1 MSILTLHPD
10 AGALD
15 AVRVV
20 LIVILAVAQ
29 AAMAF
34 WPDLRG
40 WTHTISSRSADL
52 TNPVVPVPPAFA
64 IWGLIFLSCAA
75 FAVWQALPANLG
87 DPLLRSLGWV
97 AMALFAGNVLWEAW
111 VPRHGLDWTSVA
123 IIAAELGLALWLL
136 LAVSAG
142 DLDGWAWWLVAF
154 PFQLF
159 AGWVSA
165 AFFVNL
171 SSTLVRPYAGT
182 PLAATGPNPR
192 RPAVALALV
201 GCAIVLGL
209 VVSLLS
215 GAWSY
220 ALAVAWALGGIALAN
235 RPRPTLAGTALA
247 GAAAVIVASLVSPAA
262 AQAQAQAQAQALP
275 EDRPVTT
282 IATPSLDI
290 AYLERGPAD
299 GPVVIFIHG
308 FPDDATAWL
317 PVMGA
322 LAAEGVRSLAPFLR
336 GTGPTTFR
344 DDATPRS
351 GQVAALVADLRA
363 FMDAMDVA
371 TATLVGQDWG
381 RARRAGRRGAPPRA
395 CGPPRHLRRLRDR
408 VRRGRPAP
416 ALRGPAD
423 ALVPAPAQHALC
435 RGYPARRRRGLRAAL
450 VVDLVARV
458 GRGRSR
464 RGARL
469 CRTVVREPR
478 LRAGRAVGL
487 LLHGAGLRRGAGR
500 TGDGAGRG
508 APGDGTDDDHPGRAG
523 PAGDAG
529 RVRRR
534 RGQVHVHR
542 GVGHASRCGALRAP
556 REPGGADRGA
566 AGRQVRK
573 AAPV

>member
-15 AVRVV
+15 AVRAGLV
-20 LIVILAVAQ
+20 VILAVAQ

-40 WTHTISSRSADL
+40 WTHTISTRSADL

-75 FAVWQALPANLG
+75 FAVWQALPANLS
-87 DPLLRSLGWV
+87 DPFLRSLGWV
-97 AMALFAGNVLWEAW
+97 AVALFAGNVLWEAW

-123 IIAAELGLALWLL
+123 IITAELGLALWLL
-136 LAVSAG
+136 LAVSTA
-142 DLDGWAWWLVAF
+142 DLGGWAWWLTAF

-171 SSTLVRPYAGT
+171 SSTLVRPYAGA
-182 PLAATGPNPR
+182 PVAATGADPR
-192 RPAVALALV
+192 RAAVALALV

-215 GAWSY
+215 GAWPY

-235 RPRPTLAGTALA
+235 RPMPTIAGTALA
-247 GAAAVIVASLVSPAA
+247 GAAAIVVAALVSPAA
-262 AQAQAQAQAQALP
+262 AKAQTQTQTLP

-282 IATPSLDI
+282 IAIPSLDI

-299 GPVVIFIHG
+299 GPVVILVHG

-317 PVMGA
+317 PVMDA
-322 LAAEGVRSLAPFLR
+322 LAAEGIRSLAPFLR
-336 GTGPTTFR
+336 GVGPTTFR

-371 TATLVGQDWG
+371 KATLVGQDWG
-381 RARRAGRRGAPPRA
+381 ARAAQGVAALHPERVDRLVTLSGYAIAFGEDGPPPPYAVLQTLWYQHLLNMPFAEGILRGDAEGFARHLWSIWSPGWDAAARDAALASVTATFENPDFAPVVLSGYSYTGQGYDPALADLEAELAEAPPVTVPTTIIRGAQDP
-395 CGPPRHLRRLRDR
+395 LET
-408 VRRGRPAP
+408 PAEF
-416 ALRGPAD
+416 AD
-423 ALVPAPAQHALC
+423 DE
-435 RGYPARRRRGLRAAL
+435 ARFTSVAASITL
-450 VVDLVARV
+450 
-458 GRGRSR
+458 
-464 RGARL
+464 
-469 CRTVVREPR
+469 P
-478 LRAGRAVGL
+478 
-487 LLHGAGLRRGAGR
+487 
-500 TGDGAGRG
+500 
-508 APGDGTDDDHPGRAG
+508 
-523 PAGDAG
+523 DAG
-529 RVRRR
+529 
-534 RGQVHVHR
+534 HFAHR
-542 GVGHASRCGALRAP
+542 ERPEALI
-556 REPGGADRGA
+556 EVLLD
-566 AGRQVRK
+566 GR
-573 AAPV
+573 